1 MGHSI
6 DEGDPVISLEEVR
19 RNILERIPV
28 LSSEEVDLQL
38 ATGRILAD
46 PVQSTDAIPP
56 FDNTAMDGFVVKSED
71 IASASEDQP
80 VTLPV
85 SAIIEAG
92 MPGDQPLVAGEAMRI
107 YTGAVIPPGGTAVV
121 PFEICQQAG
130 REAVTFTRPAAEG
143 AHIRRR
149 GEDVVQGGEV
159 LSAGTRLSPAAIGL
173 LASVGATR
181 VSVYRSPRVA
191 VHSSGNELVP
201 IDSPLTPG
209 KIRNSNLYS
218 LCARLK
224 AWGADPVPRPVL
236 SDDLDSIRKGL
247 QETLAEKPDAII
259 TTGGISAGDLDYIRE
274 VAKEMGEDVHIR
286 KVAMKPG
293 KPLVDGTIGG
303 IPFFGLPGNPAAC
316 LVSFE
321 MFVRPALARMEG
333 RKDGIPPMRS
343 GVLAEGCHL
352 GPGQRLR
359 WLRGRALPD
368 PKGGPD
374 QIDLPT
380 GQGSHL
386 LTGFATANCLVHV
399 PASETELVAGSK
411 IEYWSL
417 TEEEA

>member
-1 MGHSI
+1 M
-6 DEGDPVISLEEVR
+6 ISLEEVR

-28 LSSEEVDLQL
+28 LPAEKVELSSANGRTL
-38 ATGRILAD
+38 AS
-46 PVQSTDAIPP
+46 PVQSADAIPP

-71 IASASEDQP
+71 IAAATEDQP
-80 VTLPV
+80 ITLPV
-85 SAIIEAG
+85 TAIVEAG
-92 MPGDQPLVAGEAMRI
+92 MPGEHPLNAGEAMRI

-121 PFEICQQAG
+121 PFEICQQEG
-130 REAVTFTRPAAEG
+130 REAVTFTRPAGEG

-149 GEDVVQGGEV
+149 GEDVEQGGEV
-159 LSAGTRLSPAAIGL
+159 LAAGTRLSPAGIGL
-173 LASVGATR
+173 LASIGATH
-181 VSVYRSPRVA
+181 VSVYRTPRVA

-201 IDSPLTPG
+201 IESPLTPG

-224 AWGADPVPRPVL
+224 SWGAIPVPRPVL
-236 SDDLDSIRKGL
+236 SDDLDSIRDGL
-247 QETLAEKPDAII
+247 QQTLAEKPDAII

-274 VAKEMGEDVHIR
+274 VAREMGEDVHIR

-293 KPLVDGTIGG
+293 KPLVDGTLGG

-321 MFVRPALARMEG
+321 MFVRPALANMEG
-333 RKDGIPPMRS
+333 RKDGIPPMRP

-352 GPGQRLR
+352 GPGQRMR
-359 WLRGRALPD
+359 WLRGRAVPD
-368 PKGGPD
+368 PHGGPD
-374 QIDLPT
+374 QINLPT

-399 PASETELVAGSK
+399 PASETELAAGSP